1 MDFEVND
8 LDINKYEII
17 FKNNEK
23 KLVLSIITECCEEAY
38 FSNIPNNVSISRLN
52 ELGYCIDDCD
62 FIQLDNLKTGENMKI
77 NNIDLI
83 WEKTISCN
91 TGDIVDDEYV
101 NDYYLEY
108 KLYEINLNNDKKSY
122 IILKVISNGYYS
134 STLNT
139 EINDI

>member
-38 FSNIPNNVSISRLN
+38 FANIPNNVSISRLN

-139 EINDI
+139 KIKDI